1 MKPLPL
7 TLRVKVELPATA
19 LGGVS
24 ETIEGSGLAALIV
37 NVIALEVPPPG
48 AGLKTVT
55 LALPGLPM
63 SPAGT
68 DAVSW
73 VALT

>member
-7 TLRVKVELPATA
+7 TLRVKAALPATA

-24 ETIEGSGLAALIV
+24 EVIDGTGLALLIV
-37 NVIALEVPPPG
+37 NAFALEVPPPG

-55 LALPGLPM
+55 LALPALAM

-68 DAVSW
+68 DAVSC